1 MQPAHDTR
9 NLPALDDQ
17 ARHTALRAVLKLLD
31 LWQCTEKEK
40 TALLGV
46 GRSTL
51 HKYQSRPESA
61 RVSNDLLERLSY
73 LLNIHQVLRTL
84 FGNRENVY
92 GFVRMPNH
100 NAYFNGTSPM
110 EAMSTGR
117 VASLYEVFRHLD
129 SLRGGQW

>member
-1 MQPAHDTR
+1 MPAKPQPRRAAWR
-9 NLPALDDQ
+9 AL
-17 ARHTALRAVLKLLD
+17 LRLLGD
-31 LWQCTEKEK
+31 GHGSEKEK
-40 TALLGV
+40 TALPGV

-73 LLNIHQVLRTL
+73 LLNIHQALRTL

-100 NAYFNGTSPM
+100 NPFFNGASPM
-110 EAMSTGR
+110 DVMSNGR
-117 VASLYEVFRHLD
+117 VASLYEVHRQLD
-129 SLRGGQW
+129 GLRGGQW